1 MTDESSARR
10 KWLSLYVGFQATTIY
25 GVEADR
31 VIVRIVAPLVD
42 RCFERRWIRR
52 FFYIRYSELMPHI
65 RLRLLPIEAELAD
78 EVRREV
84 EREITS
90 RSPNAVVGR
99 LAVPEPGTPV
109 LADDERVANL
119 AWVDYE
125 PEVDRYGGLQALR
138 VAERFFEDSS
148 KASIAMLRSLSD
160 SRSSRLGQSLLQML
174 IVSHSF
180 ARKAQ
185 AAAALSD
192 FFSRSYLPAL
202 AKRFG
207 GEESTWEEAFSHGF
221 TKQASTL
228 TEYVCDAWERL
239 ETGSSLGPAFD
250 ALVEA
255 TQQRA
260 TELER
265 LVSTGRVIV
274 HGRRCTTWQDAQFAL
289 APSYLHMLCN
299 RNGTTMAE
307 EAYLANLMNRALL
320 TSVP

>member
-1 MTDESSARR
+1 MTDKASARR
-10 KWLSLYVGFQATTIY
+10 KWLSLYVGFQAKTIY
-25 GVEADR
+25 GADADR

-42 RCFERRWIRR
+42 RCFERRWIRA
-52 FFYIRYSELMPHI
+52 FFYIRYAEVMPHI
-65 RLRLLPIEAELAD
+65 RLRLLPIGAEMAA

-90 RSPNAVVGR
+90 RCPNAVVGR
-99 LAVPEPGTPV
+99 LTMTEPGV
-109 LADDERVANL
+109 EINADDERVVSL

-125 PEVDRYGGLQALR
+125 PEVDRYGGLEALC

-148 KASIAMLRSLSD
+148 NASIAMLRSLSD
-160 SRSSRLGQSLLQML
+160 SRSGRLGQSLLQML
-174 IVSHSF
+174 VVSHSF
-180 ARKAQ
+180 ARKAH

-207 GEESTWEEAFSHGF
+207 GEESDWEEAFSHAF
-221 TKQASTL
+221 TRQASTL
-228 TEYVCDAWERL
+228 TEYVCDAWDRL
-239 ETGSSLGPAFD
+239 ETGNSLGAAFD
-250 ALVEA
+250 VLVKAAQE
-255 TQQRA
+255 RA

-265 LVSTGRVIV
+265 LVSTGRVRV

-320 TSVP
+320 TSIT

>member
-228 TEYVCDAWERL
+228 SATRGNDWKQAAVWAPRSMC
-239 ETGSSLGPAFD
+239 SSKPRSSARQNSNASCQPGVSSCMGVAVQPGRTHSLPWP
-250 ALVEA
+250 
-255 TQQRA
+255 RA
-260 TELER
+260 T
-265 LVSTGRVIV
+265 STCCAIGMEPPWPKR
-274 HGRRCTTWQDAQFAL
+274 
-289 APSYLHMLCN
+289 
-299 RNGTTMAE
+299 
-307 EAYLANLMNRALL
+307 L
-320 TSVP
+320 TSQTS